1 MTKVQP
7 TSGEF
12 HTAVNKKWNY
22 NTKLSQFG
30 DTFFSRVMFEV
41 SQVKE
46 TSHMYTTEPLIGW
59 SLHEVVIVGAI
70 FMDNVFCM

>member
-1 MTKVQP
+1 
-7 TSGEF
+7 
-12 HTAVNKKWNY
+12 
-22 NTKLSQFG
+22 
-30 DTFFSRVMFEV
+30 MFEV